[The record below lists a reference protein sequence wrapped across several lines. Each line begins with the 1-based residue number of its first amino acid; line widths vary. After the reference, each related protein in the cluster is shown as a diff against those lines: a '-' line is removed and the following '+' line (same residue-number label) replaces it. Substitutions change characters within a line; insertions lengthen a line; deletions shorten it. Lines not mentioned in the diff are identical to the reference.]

1 MLFGVQCV
9 TNPRYRI
16 LNLFFPFSDRQASES
31 KRQRERE
38 KEREGKNI
46 RCSGWPIQSTN
57 GFVTYSM
64 KAAKRSQKH
73 WRRRRLGN
81 HFTFLS
87 HKKNMYI
94 FYLSLSFFFF
104 CHARVDRKIYL
115 RWISLSGKSTLLF
128 ALAATT
134 ASIKNNNNFP
144 LTPYNYK
151 TKNII
156 YI

>member
-1 MLFGVQCV
+1 MTYTINERFC
-9 TNPRYRI
+9 
-16 LNLFFPFSDRQASES
+16 NLFHESIETQPKTLKEEEAMKSFHFLEPQKEYVYFLPLPF
-31 KRQRERE
+31 
-38 KEREGKNI
+38 
-46 RCSGWPIQSTN
+46 
-57 GFVTYSM
+57 
-64 KAAKRSQKH
+64 
-73 WRRRRLGN
+73 L
-81 HFTFLS
+81 
-87 HKKNMYI
+87 
-94 FYLSLSFFFF
+94 FFFF

-115 RWISLSGKSTLLF
+115 RWISLSGKSTLLL